1 MGSFSNHWENVIL
14 DHLFG
19 KGNYAPPAI
28 YVGLSTSDPTES
40 GIGLNEPGGN
50 GYSRVQTTEADW
62 NVAIDGFLDN
72 AAAITFDAATGD
84 WGTVTHF
91 ALFDT
96 VSAGNMLAYGTLTQ
110 AKVIGSGDTVQFASG
125 DLNITLD

>member
-19 KGNYAPPAI
+19 KGNYAPPVI
-28 YVGLSTSDPTES
+28 HVGLSTSDPTES
-40 GIGLNEPGGN
+40 GAGLSEPSGN

-62 NVAIDGFLDN
+62 SVAVDGLLSN
-72 AAAITFDAATGD
+72 AADITFDAATGD

-91 ALFDT
+91 ALFNAA
-96 VSAGNMLAYGTLTQ
+96 SAGNMLAYGALTQ
-110 AKVIGSGDTVQFASG
+110 AKTIGNGDTVQFASG